1 MDLDEAAEQ
10 CCDALISEVAKTTS
24 TEEEMVQ
31 VMIRAIMVSMVALLK
46 SSPNAAEKINATFA
60 TCDVPW
66 RLVISN

>member
-1 MDLDEAAEQ
+1 MDLDEATEQ

-46 SSPNAAEKINATFA
+46 SSPDAAEKINATFA
-60 TCDVPW
+60 ACDVPW

>member
-1 MDLDEAAEQ
+1 
-10 CCDALISEVAKTTS
+10 VAKTTS

-46 SSPNAAEKINATFA
+46 SSPNAAEKINATFV

>member
-1 MDLDEAAEQ
+1 
-10 CCDALISEVAKTTS
+10 
-24 TEEEMVQ
+24 MVQ

-66 RLVISN
+66 RLVIPN